1 MYIVLV
7 FHVNIIL
14 KMLHKFS
21 NESTDTD
28 IGIIQPSTAYTRRR
42 YNDKVKNGCITEEQ
56 PNLTFVKN

>member
-28 IGIIQPSTAYTRRR
+28 IGIIQPPTAYTRLR
-42 YNDKVKNGCITEEQ
+42 YNDKVKNG
-56 PNLTFVKN
+56 